1 MYTRHD
7 NTLYS
12 INTVTSLS
20 IRGTVD
26 TNLYIDAI
34 MISEKE
40 PMNLKESEGGY
51 VREFIGRKEKG
62 EIMPL

>member
-20 IRGTVD
+20 IRDMVD
-26 TNLYIDAI
+26 TNIYTDAI

-51 VREFIGRKEKG
+51 MRESGGRKEKG